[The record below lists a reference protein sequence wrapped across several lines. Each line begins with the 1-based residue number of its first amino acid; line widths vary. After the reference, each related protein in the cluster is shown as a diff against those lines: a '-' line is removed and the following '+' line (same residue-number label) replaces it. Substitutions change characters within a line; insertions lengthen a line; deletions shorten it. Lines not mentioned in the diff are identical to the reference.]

1 MPLPRLSVIQPL
13 PRLSRSHTL
22 QKPRIF
28 STKPRVDMAP
38 PVQLS
43 QIPTLSR
50 LYKDGTLKPA
60 PSDSSETS
68 VPTPSATLNAQ
79 VALIRTS
86 ITTLAT
92 TCIVNAANTSLLG
105 GGGVVSIPTTST
117 SMSSHSLCR
126 IQRMQLINQPLIPGR
141 RHPRCCGPIP
151 PRRMPHF
158 AWLPYWLRQ
167 DNLRIRAPF
176 LLHNTRRRP
185 HIQPT

>member
-1 MPLPRLSVIQPL
+1 
-13 PRLSRSHTL
+13 
-22 QKPRIF
+22 
-28 STKPRVDMAP
+28 MAP

-50 LYKDGTLKPA
+50 LYKDETLKPA

-105 GGGVVSIPTTST
+105 GGGVVSIPIT
-117 SMSSHSLCR
+117 
-126 IQRMQLINQPLIPGR
+126 
-141 RHPRCCGPIP
+141 
-151 PRRMPHF
+151 
-158 AWLPYWLRQ
+158 
-167 DNLRIRAPF
+167 
-176 LLHNTRRRP
+176 
-185 HIQPT
+185 